1 MIDFT
6 LVCCH
11 TPVMS
16 RFLDEFYTLSE
27 EELLYRKLWEE
38 GEKGARHIRLPEEVE
53 SRARLEE
60 RIVLS
65 SSYYERNMDEKV
77 IVLKHPC
84 FMPRYVHSH
93 QFVELSWVMNGCV
106 DENIEGQDVHV
117 EKGNLVVLMPG
128 FYHDIWAGDER
139 TVVINIL
146 ADRDFFFSLCQRHLP
161 WLASQVCCI
170 FRDAEVSDVLEQMLL
185 QDRLDDDVSQP
196 MKEVLLEEL
205 LLYVKRN
212 ASVRLTLECSQ
223 RKEAFRILSYLEE
236 NYRTVTL
243 VSFAEAFGITAQY
256 ASRLIREKTG
266 SSFSQIIRK
275 IRMEEASRLLRGGM
289 LTSKEIAYEVGY
301 FSPEHFSRTFKSFFG
316 LSPEAW
322 KEKASSVQV
331 EHLLKRD

>member
-1 MIDFT
+1 
-6 LVCCH
+6 
-11 TPVMS
+11 
-16 RFLDEFYTLSE
+16 
-27 EELLYRKLWEE
+27 
-38 GEKGARHIRLPEEVE
+38 
-53 SRARLEE
+53 
-60 RIVLS
+60 
-65 SSYYERNMDEKV
+65 
-77 IVLKHPC
+77 
-84 FMPRYVHSH
+84 
-93 QFVELSWVMNGCV
+93 
-106 DENIEGQDVHV
+106 
-117 EKGNLVVLMPG
+117 
-128 FYHDIWAGDER
+128 
-139 TVVINIL
+139 
-146 ADRDFFFSLCQRHLP
+146 
-161 WLASQVCCI
+161 
-170 FRDAEVSDVLEQMLL
+170 MLL

-205 LLYVKRN
+205 LLNVKRN
-212 ASVRLTLECSQ
+212 APVRLTFESSQ

-322 KEKASSVQV
+322 KEKSSSVQV